1 MLKKP
6 MIFYKIQKRH
16 TSFFSK
22 MVMLVFLLLLLG
34 SCNAL
39 PLRERKMEVYNI
51 LNKIAYPYQ
60 EITNQKVSHS
70 VGQALEDDEISTLK
84 YWKKSMPVIKNFLQS
99 DCVGCVKEIAQ
110 LKPIYRVEKGRYIH
124 FGLQDDLGVQN
135 LVFKKN
141 RGFIGQFYMFQGESK
156 EQIHDA
162 LKNIK
167 KRNHVIEGVYPTE
180 INSKNIYLK
189 QMEIN
194 HNSVDDN
201 QWYKPM
207 FPTKIG
213 YAIELKKK
221 NNILRFRFE
230 GGLYSYQRPDKN
242 GRHQIINFVQPLI
255 YANAVGIDEPI
266 SYSSFTKA
274 YYANATFFMLNLEEE
289 AEVSI
294 HIESNTAEKTF
305 RFSVLENDG
314 FYTMDEYL
322 KKEEIM
328 FDQYQYK
335 LVKGKYLIR
344 VLHDNSDYDES
355 PLYTLKIDKKNVL

>member
-70 VGQALEDDEISTLK
+70 VGHALEDDEISTLK

-255 YANAVGIDEPI
+255 
-266 SYSSFTKA
+266 
-274 YYANATFFMLNLEEE
+274 NLEEE

-344 VLHDNSDYDES
+344 ILHDNSDYDES